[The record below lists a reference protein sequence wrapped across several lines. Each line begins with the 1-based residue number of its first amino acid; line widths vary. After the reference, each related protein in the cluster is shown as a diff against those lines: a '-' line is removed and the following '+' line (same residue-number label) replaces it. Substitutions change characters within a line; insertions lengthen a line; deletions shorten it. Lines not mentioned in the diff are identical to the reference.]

1 MPNVRSRDKA
11 PIVIYIE
18 RPLLDAMRR
27 HATALGITLVDL
39 QADYLERHCERVSR
53 KTARRKTTPADR

>member
-1 MPNVRSRDKA
+1 
-11 PIVIYIE
+11 
-18 RPLLDAMRR
+18 MRR

-39 QADYLERHCERVSR
+39 QADYLERHCERVST